1 MPTSPTPT
9 ASKKVRNIH
18 ADLRERVLACE
29 WQQGDTLPTEL
40 ELADRFDCSPNTIA
54 KAMMLLAS
62 EGLVERRAR
71 AGTRVLRNTPAPTS
85 ASGTEEGNGGVELD
99 AFAFIYPSAQHE
111 GIWRTVQGFQA
122 AAHECNRRAV
132 MLTTGTDYRKE
143 AEYISRLSEFH
154 VRGAVVYPN
163 VLTPEDQAAFSQLL
177 VSAKFPIVLASVN
190 LLGLGCPA
198 VTVDAFHA
206 GYTMTRHL
214 IDRGLKKIGY
224 FSNRSSSVSMRDRY
238 LGYRKAM
245 EEASLPM
252 PAEWVFLE
260 PTMHPD
266 FADPVREPTELAR
279 GYLAQAR
286 AVEGVVCN
294 TDFLALGLIQAAREL
309 GINVPRDLRVTGIDD
324 YALASKGDIPL
335 TTYHVP
341 YETIGAKAFEVLAA
355 RVANKGTGP
364 VSDIQIRGEIV
375 VRASA

>member
-1 MPTSPTPT
+1 MIPT

-29 WQQGDTLPTEL
+29 WQQGETLPTEL
-40 ELADRFDCSPNTIA
+40 ELAERFGCSPNTIA
-54 KAMMLLAS
+54 KAMALLAH

-71 AGTRVLRNTPAPTS
+71 AGTRILRNTPLSDAQS
-85 ASGTEEGNGGVELD
+85 AQPGEGGVELD
-99 AFAFIYPSAQHE
+99 AFAFIYPSEQHE

-122 AAHECNRRAV
+122 AAHASDRRAV
-132 MLTTGTDYRKE
+132 MLTTGNDYRKE

-154 VRGAVVYPN
+154 VRGAVVYPKI
-163 VLTPEDQAAFSQLL
+163 LTPEDQAAFSQLL
-177 VSAKFPIVLASVN
+177 VSARFPMVLASVN
-190 LLGLGCPA
+190 LLGLGCPS

-214 IDRGLKKIGY
+214 ITQGLKKIGF
-224 FSNRSSSVSMRDRY
+224 FSNGAGSVSMRDRY

-245 EEASLPM
+245 EEASFPM

-260 PTMHPD
+260 PTMHPN

-286 AVEGVVCN
+286 SVEGVVCN
-294 TDFLALGLIQAAREL
+294 TDFLALGILQAAREL
-309 GINVPRDLRVTGIDD
+309 GLRVPDDLRVTGIDD
-324 YALASKGDIPL
+324 YTLASKSDIPL

-341 YETIGAKAFEVLAA
+341 YETIGAKTFEVLAA
-355 RVANKGTGP
+355 RVANRGIGP
-364 VSDIQIRGEIV
+364 VADTQIRGEIV
-375 VRASA
+375 IRASA